1 MSNKTNILTGKN
13 KFLVSDLI
21 RILQLQHPEL
31 EVDFGTIDKNNNCNH
46 IQDENFIFKIR
57 ENFSKD
63 YVFTIYTRT
72 E

>member
-31 EVDFGTIDKNNNCNH
+31 EVDFGTIDKNNNYNH

-57 ENFSKD
+57 ENFSKE

>member
-31 EVDFGTIDKNNNCNH
+31 EVDFGTIDKNNNYNH

>member
-57 ENFSKD
+57 ENFSKE

>member
-1 MSNKTNILTGKN
+1 MSNKTNILTGKK

-31 EVDFGTIDKNNNCNH
+31 EVDFGTIDKNNNYNH

>member
-31 EVDFGTIDKNNNCNH
+31 EVDFGTIDKNNNYNH

-63 YVFTIYTRT
+63 YVFTIYTMT

>member
-31 EVDFGTIDKNNNCNH
+31 EVDFGTIDKNNNYNH

-63 YVFTIYTRT
+63 YVFSIYTMT

>member
-1 MSNKTNILTGKN
+1 MSNKTNILTGKK

-31 EVDFGTIDKNNNCNH
+31 EVDFGTIDKNNNYNH

-63 YVFTIYTRT
+63 YVFTIYTRA
-72 E
+72 